1 MAEAIQKQQK
11 TKGRKMT
18 QEIRETL
25 KNAKKYLQ
33 RGELK
38 QVAEE
43 VGVGEQS
50 VTDVLAGKYMNWDV
64 VNKVIARAE
73 ANKAILERGKSL

>member
-11 TKGRKMT
+11 TKGGKMT